1 MKKIGAIL
9 FAIALSGCGTA
20 IDMDG
25 SVAVNTLVDWQS
37 NSRAF
42 IAGETVTLTSYVWI
56 NKMPSPDD
64 DSVKAHATLRLTS
77 PSFIAPETDILQV
90 VIRQGNKQWDLTE
103 EEYELR
109 ADDSDSWEIA
119 AAWNGELNHELPVDL
134 AVEVSSIDTESKWL
148 VQEAV
153 NVDEVF

>member
-9 FAIALSGCGTA
+9 FAIALSGCGST
-20 IDMDG
+20 IDLDS
-25 SVAVNTLVDWQS
+25 SVAVNSAVDWYS

-42 IAGETVTLTSYVWI
+42 IAGETVTLSSYVWV

-64 DSVKAHATLRLTS
+64 DSVKSHATLRLSS
-77 PSFIAPETDILQV
+77 PSLIAPETDVLQV
-90 VIRQGNKQWDLTE
+90 VIRQGNKQWNLNK

-109 ADDSDSWEIA
+109 IDNSESWEIA

-148 VQEAV
+148 VQEGV